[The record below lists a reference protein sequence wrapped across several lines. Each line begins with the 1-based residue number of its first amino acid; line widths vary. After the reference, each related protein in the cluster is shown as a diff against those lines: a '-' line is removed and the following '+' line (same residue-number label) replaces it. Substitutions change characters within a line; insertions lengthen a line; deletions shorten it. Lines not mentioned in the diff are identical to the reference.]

1 MVEVIDAVLS
11 GRTMF
16 ATDPLAHPF
25 PALTPRQAEVLMLL
39 TEGHGNK
46 EIRHRL
52 DIAERTVRA
61 HMTDLFELL
70 GVHSRTQAI
79 IRARE
84 LGLVG

>member
-1 MVEVIDAVLS
+1 MRSSTGGRCSRPETLDAAL
-11 GRTMF
+11 
-16 ATDPLAHPF
+16 PE
-25 PALTPRQAEVLMLL
+25 LTPRQADVLKLL

-52 DIAERTVRA
+52 GIAERTVRA
-61 HMTDLFELL
+61 HLTDLFELL

-84 LGLVG
+84 LGMIG